1 LLKGSKQENHAQ
13 IIRHGRN
20 KTVGGKRGGVGGYAR
35 ESFAYEFELE
45 IHRKAMALDVRST
58 VRGAERAKP
67 VRIYIYSSPFFLGAK
82 ATRSSSIS
90 IYVH

>member
-1 LLKGSKQENHAQ
+1 LKGSSQENHAQ

-35 ESFAYEFELE
+35 ESFAYEVELE

-58 VRGAERAKP
+58 VRGLGERSEARYLP
-67 VRIYIYSSPFFLGAK
+67 GAYIHKFIHPLF
-82 ATRSSSIS
+82 RWR
-90 IYVH
+90 